1 MTPLDLM
8 AHPPYSI
15 PAAERASL
23 LLDGFNAL
31 SQHHYDH
38 CLPYR
43 RILDGG
49 WPGSRDARS
58 IEDVPYLP
66 VTLFKTHELRSV
78 DDTAVKMTLTS
89 SGTTGQM
96 RSTIAVDSET
106 SNLQQ
111 RGLANSLAHML
122 GPKRLPLLVIDTPA
136 VFKNP
141 QLMSARGAG
150 VLGMMRFGF
159 DYAYAMDEGEAP
171 DVEAVRQ
178 FLAKHGDKPFFIFG
192 FTFMVWTQLYE
203 TFRDEGLDLSNGT
216 LIHSGGWKKMIEK
229 AVGNDEFRAGL
240 KESFGLHRIYNFYG
254 MVEQLGSIFVEGPG
268 NLLYPPNFSDVIIR
282 CPDSWEPLP
291 IGETGVVQV
300 LSLLPRSYPG
310 HSLLTEDL
318 GRIECIDP
326 GIDGWMGKG
335 LKIEG
340 RVKNV
345 ELRGCSD
352 IIATTAAAA

>member
-1 MTPLDLM
+1 MTTPLDLM
-8 AHPPYSI
+8 ARLPYSI

-23 LLDGFNAL
+23 LLGELNAL
-31 SQHHYDH
+31 TRHHH
-38 CLPYR
+38 ANCLPYR

-49 WPGSRDARS
+49 WPGQIEASA

-66 VTLFKTHELRSV
+66 VSLFKTHNLRSV
-78 DDTAVKMTLTS
+78 DDSAVKMTLTS
-89 SGTTGQM
+89 SGTTGQT
-96 RSTIAVDSET
+96 RSTIAVDAET

-150 VLGMMRFGF
+150 VLGMMRFGY
-159 DYAYAMDEGEAP
+159 DYGYAMDEAEAP
-171 DVEAVRQ
+171 DVDAVRA

-229 AVGNDEFRAGL
+229 AVGNEEFRAGL
-240 KESFGLHRIYNFYG
+240 KEAFGLERIFNFYG

-282 CPDSWEPLP
+282 CPESWAPLP
-291 IGETGVVQV
+291 PGETGIIQV

-318 GRIECIDP
+318 GRIECVDP

-352 IIATTAAAA
+352 IIAAAAAA

>member
-1 MTPLDLM
+1 MTNILNLM
-8 AHPPYSI
+8 ARKPYSI
-15 PAAERASL
+15 AAAERGDL
-23 LLDGFNAL
+23 LLEELNAL
-31 SQHHYDH
+31 SQHHYDN
-38 CLPYR
+38 CLAYQ

-49 WPGSRDARS
+49 WSGSRNARS

-66 VTLFKTHELRSV
+66 VSLFKTHELRSV
-78 DDTAVKMTLTS
+78 DNDAVKMTLTS
-89 SGTTGQM
+89 SGTTGQT
-96 RSTIAVDSET
+96 RSSIAVDVET

-159 DYAYAMDEGEAP
+159 DYAYAMDETEAP
-171 DVEAVRQ
+171 DIDAVRQ
-178 FLAKHGDKPFFIFG
+178 FLAKHGGKPFFIFG

-203 TFRDEGLDLSNGT
+203 TFRGEGLDLSNGT

-229 AVGNDEFRAGL
+229 AVDNEEFRARL
-240 KESFGLHRIYNFYG
+240 NDSFGLKKIFNFYG

-268 NLLYPPNFSDVIIR
+268 SLLYPPNFSDVIIR
-282 CPDSWEPLP
+282 CPKSWSPLP
-291 IGETGVVQV
+291 VGETGIIQV

-310 HSLLTEDL
+310 HSLLTEDV

-326 GIDGWMGKG
+326 DIDGWMGKG
-335 LKIEG
+335 LRIEG

-352 IIATTAAAA
+352 VIAASAV